1 MDYRC
6 PLCRGDLSTRK
17 FSRAVVARMEID
29 CHHCKGRIQL
39 NVHRVET
46 GLIFV
51 YFSAFV
57 ILAACAYFL
66 KIQGLALLA
75 LGAAMA
81 GVVILSLYEKFY
93 LRDWPRYRKITRQ
106 PVEETRHE

>member
-6 PLCRGDLSTRK
+6 PLCQGDLSRRK

-39 NVHRVET
+39 NLHRAET
-46 GLIFV
+46 GIIF
-51 YFSAFV
+51 FHFAAFV

-66 KIQGLALLA
+66 KIQSLALIA

-81 GVVILSLYEKFY
+81 GVVVLTVFEQLY
-93 LRDWPRYRKITRQ
+93 LRNWPRYSPLAKKTAGDI
-106 PVEETRHE
+106 PHE

>member
-6 PLCRGDLSTRK
+6 PLCQGDLSTRK

-39 NVHRVET
+39 HVHRAEST
-46 GLIFV
+46 IILFH
-51 YFSAFV
+51 FALFV

-66 KIQGLALLA
+66 KIQSLALYA
-75 LGAAMA
+75 LGAAMG
-81 GVVILSLYEKFY
+81 GVVVLSVFERVY
-93 LRDWPRYRKITRQ
+93 LKNWPRYALIPPKSSLL
-106 PVEETRHE
+106 P

>member
-6 PLCRGDLSTRK
+6 PLCKGDLSRRK

-39 NVHRVET
+39 NVHRAET
-46 GLIFV
+46 GIIF
-51 YFSAFV
+51 FHFTAFA

-66 KIQGLALLA
+66 NIQSLALYA
-75 LGAAMA
+75 LGAAMV
-81 GVVILSLYEKFY
+81 GVVLLSVFEQVY
-93 LRDWPRYRKITRQ
+93 LKSWPRYAVIPPK
-106 PVEETRHE
+106 PAYRHE